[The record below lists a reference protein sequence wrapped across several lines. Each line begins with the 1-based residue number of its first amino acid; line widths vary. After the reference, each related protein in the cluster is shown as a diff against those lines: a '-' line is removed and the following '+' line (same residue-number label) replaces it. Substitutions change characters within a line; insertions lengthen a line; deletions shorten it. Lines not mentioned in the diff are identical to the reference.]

1 MVNYL
6 FENLS
11 VLVKLELAAQFERGH
26 LKDILKIKNVV
37 KKLTYE
43 YGKCMLPDPNR
54 SIKLTILK
62 ITFKK

>member
-11 VLVKLELAAQFERGH
+11 VLVKLEFAAQFERRH

-54 SIKLTILK
+54 SINLTTLK
-62 ITFKK
+62 NTLKK